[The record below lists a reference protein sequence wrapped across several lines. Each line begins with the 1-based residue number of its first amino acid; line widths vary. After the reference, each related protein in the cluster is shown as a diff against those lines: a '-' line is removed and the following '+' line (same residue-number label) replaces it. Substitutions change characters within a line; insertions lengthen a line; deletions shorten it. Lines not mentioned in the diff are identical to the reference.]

1 MQNLDPETLRA
12 LLGWVAAF
20 LFGSAGLNVLQL
32 ITLRSYKRQ
41 KSAEAYQKEI
51 DALRTIIATN
61 QAEIGRLS
69 QRIEMADKRDF
80 EASKKYNELYE
91 KWDKL
96 RDEFENY
103 KLNHK

>member
-1 MQNLDPETLRA
+1 MQNLDPEILRW
-12 LLGWVAAF
+12 LLGAVSAF
-20 LFGSAGLNVLQL
+20 LFGSAGLNAFQF

-41 KSAEAYQKEI
+41 KSAEAYQ
-51 DALRTIIATN
+51 
-61 QAEIGRLS
+61 AEINSLRSIIDTLQSEVGRLT
-69 QRIEMADKRDF
+69 QRVEMADKRDF

-96 RDEFENY
+96 RDEFEIY

>member
-12 LLGWVAAF
+12 LLGLVSAF
-20 LFGSAGLNVLQL
+20 LFGSSGVNILQA

-41 KSAEAYQKEI
+41 KSAEAYQTEI
-51 DALRTIIATN
+51 DALRKIIETN

-69 QRIEMADKRDF
+69 QRVEMADKRDF
-80 EASKKYNELYE
+80 EASKRYNELYE